1 MDNNKSLISG
11 KPQGTALLDDR
22 IFLTSIPEF
31 NDLPEKEKNRF
42 SIVELNYQNYSAR
55 SVLGLRFEYEDESG
69 QKRGLKYNWIGDK
82 NKKENHFFCGIEYED
97 SYDEVKFSNL
107 REAIDYC
114 NDRNRSAPDWPRLS
128 MLLQKV
134 VKNDDG
140 DEIIL
145 NRWNKI
151 AHWSP
156 AQLCYYFLDANGGRW
171 CIYLRWDGK
180 RGDEP
185 WSAELV
191 RCDKDWILRF
201 DHPDTVDLLKENEHV
216 PGTVV
221 GYYLDMEYP
230 LLQVKV
236 LEIVKKR
243 FPNLDFPNV
252 Q

>member
-1 MDNNKSLISG
+1 MDNNKSLITG

-22 IFLTSIPEF
+22 IFLTSIPGF
-31 NDLPEKEKNRF
+31 NDLPEKEKSRF
-42 SIVELNYQNYSAR
+42 SIVELNYQNYPVR

-69 QKRGLKYNWIGDK
+69 QKRELKYNWIGD
-82 NKKENHFFCGIEYED
+82 KKENHFFCGIEYGD
-97 SYDEVKFSNL
+97 SYDEVEFSNL

-151 AHWSP
+151 THWCP
-156 AQLCYYFLDANGGRW
+156 AQLCYYFLDADGGRW

-180 RGDEP
+180 KGDEP
-185 WSAELV
+185 WSAKLV
-191 RCDKDWILRF
+191 RCDKDWVLRF
-201 DHPDTVDLLKENEHV
+201 DHPDTVELLKENEHV
-216 PGTVV
+216 PGTIV
-221 GYYLDMEYP
+221 GYYLDREYP
-230 LLQVKV
+230 LLQAKV
-236 LEIVKKR
+236 LELVKER
-243 FPNLDFPNV
+243 FPSLEFPNNS
-252 Q
+252 